1 MINFYLILFYAT
13 LILLSR
19 QVCVG
24 SLAQLLLSRQCG
36 GLGSEIPTWQ
46 NPFMKV
52 LVLFYT
58 GLGGVGWSSTLGLRP
73 GWCVTGVTGMTL
85 ASWLAD

>member
-24 SLAQLLLSRQCG
+24 SLAQPLLSRQCG
-36 GLGSEIPTWQ
+36 GLGFEIPTWQ

-58 GLGGVGWSSTLGLRP
+58 GLGGVGWFSTLGLRP